1 MPDLSFTIEGA
12 EAVPYSAAPL
22 LALKLRVKNADPKE
36 PIRAVMLQCQIQI
49 EATRRHYAPAEQA
62 GLLDLFGTPDRWSQ
76 TLRSTLWTH
85 AHVNVGPFSGET
97 LVDLPVPCTFDFNIA
112 ATKYFH
118 ALERGEVPLC
128 LLFSGTIFY
137 DDVTRGV
144 QIAQIP
150 WSKEARFRLPVHVW
164 KNLMDLYY
172 PNTAWLAL
180 RRDVFDRLHEFK
192 MLHGLPTWEQAME
205 RLLGQ
210 ADEKTLSD
218 EKVLT

>member
-1 MPDLSFTIEGA
+1 MPDLSFTIDGA

-22 LALKLRVKNADPKE
+22 LALKLKVKNRNREE

-49 EATRRHYAPAEQA
+49 EATRRHYTPSEQA
-62 GLLDLFGTPDRWSQ
+62 DLLDLFGTPDRWNQ

-85 AHVNVGPFSGET
+85 AHANVGPFTAET
-97 LVDLPVPCTFDFNIA
+97 TVDLPVPCTFDFNIA
-112 ATKYFH
+112 ATKYFN
-118 ALERGEVPLC
+118 ALDGGEVPIC

-137 DDVTRGV
+137 DDATRGL

-150 WSKEARFRLPVHVW
+150 WSNEARYRLPVEVW
-164 KNLMDLYY
+164 KNVMNLYY
-172 PNTAWLAL
+172 PNTAWLTL

-192 MLHGLPTWEQAME
+192 MQRGLPTWEQAME
-205 RLLGQ
+205 RLLEE
-210 ADEKTLSD
+210 AN

>member
-1 MPDLSFTIEGA
+1 MPDLNFTIDGA

-22 LALKLRVKNADPKE
+22 LALKLGIKNSNPKE
-36 PIRAVMLQCQIQI
+36 SIRAIMLQSQIQI
-49 EATRRHYAPAEQA
+49 EATRRHYASGEQA

-85 AHVNVGPFSGET
+85 AHANVGPFSSET
-97 LVDLPVPCTFDFNIA
+97 TVDLPVPCTFDFNIA
-112 ATKYFH
+112 ATKYFN
-118 ALERGEVPLC
+118 ALEGGEVPIC
-128 LLFSGTIFY
+128 LLFSGTVFY
-137 DDVTRGV
+137 DDVTRGL

-150 WSKEARFRLPVHVW
+150 WSKEARYRLPVEVW
-164 KNLMDLYY
+164 KKVMDLYY

-192 MLHGLPTWEQAME
+192 MLCGLPTWEQAME
-205 RLLGQ
+205 RLLAQ
-210 ADEKTLSD
+210 AD